1 VCVVNLFALFLQRKN
16 SKTIRNLCSSP
27 CLQTMP
33 DLHPATKLT
42 PDNEAAMIH
51 SSLVR
56 FATLLG
62 SFKTREEEN
71 RNSSSSEKCSPYTEV
86 LASLTSPQEFTAT
99 FPSLSLESASGS
111 HSCAETNKTIVEAL
125 AAQNLG
131 RSITVEHSTASTQVS
146 HENNATEF
154 PFSTSRV
161 TSIPRLLLDNLSA
174 SFSLL
179 LDARLRAYASIL
191 LRHEVSLAECPSLT
205 EEEQQQKIQAVERKL
220 ATLTETGSQTVV
232 DTIVTYFH
240 EASTDDTSSASCS
253 NFPIT
258 LEAVMDVSI
267 PCVAGE
273 GKECLTV
280 TLSAPGTIKGSLD
293 NTGRLNTLHVDVDMH
308 ELLKDMIDRAGQVMS
323 VVVDKV
329 NFACGTQQVNED
341 SLSKSGASK
350 QETSHKR
357 KHEAENDDTPTS
369 PSIVSPDL
377 GSARSKQTPKPTPL
391 LLNSSNKRVSVSS
404 FTVEA
409 CADIVDVVIG
419 GVGEDFFGPSPSK
432 KANVGLTI

>member
-1 VCVVNLFALFLQRKN
+1 
-16 SKTIRNLCSSP
+16 
-27 CLQTMP
+27 MP
-33 DLHPATKLT
+33 DLQSATKLT

-62 SFKTREEEN
+62 TFKTKEDEN
-71 RNSSSSEKCSPYTEV
+71 GSSSSSEKCSPYTEV
-86 LASLTSPQEFTAT
+86 LASLTSPEEFTAT

-111 HSCAETNKTIVEAL
+111 HACAETNKTMVEAL

-146 HENNATEF
+146 HEKNATDLQ
-154 PFSTSRV
+154 FSASSV
-161 TSIPRLLLDNLSA
+161 TPIPRRLLDNLSA

-205 EEEQQQKIQAVERKL
+205 EEEQQEKIQAVEHKL

-240 EASTDDTSSASCS
+240 EAPTDDPSSASCS

-293 NTGRLNTLHVDVDMH
+293 HTGRLNTLHVDVNMH
-308 ELLKDMIDRAGQVMS
+308 ELLKVMIDRAGQVMS

-329 NFACGTQQVNED
+329 NFACGTHQGNED
-341 SLSKSGASK
+341 SFSKSGASK
-350 QETSHKR
+350 PEASRKR
-357 KHEAENDDTPTS
+357 KHEALDDDTPMS

-377 GSARSKQTPKPTPL
+377 GSARGKQTPEPIPL
-391 LLNSSNKRVSVSS
+391 LLNSGNKRVSVSS

-419 GVGEDFFGPSPSK
+419 DVCEDFFGASPSK
-432 KANVGLTI
+432 KVNVGLTI